1 MADHYIID
9 LEEQNEI
16 LKKAVQN
23 IAKECD
29 NTNETHETIWR
40 IAYNALQE
48 CGLDM
53 VDAGENT
60 LPIQRVSQQREL
72 LLAFS
77 QYMCENFITLDGVT
91 AKGYVDN
98 FIIANNCG

>member
-60 LPIQRVSQQREL
+60 LPIQRVSGM
-72 LLAFS
+72 FS
-77 QYMCENFITLDGVT
+77 AADVEKSYKDGVNDEIT
-91 AKGYVDN
+91 KGYGTFDIEN
-98 FIIANNCG
+98 YR